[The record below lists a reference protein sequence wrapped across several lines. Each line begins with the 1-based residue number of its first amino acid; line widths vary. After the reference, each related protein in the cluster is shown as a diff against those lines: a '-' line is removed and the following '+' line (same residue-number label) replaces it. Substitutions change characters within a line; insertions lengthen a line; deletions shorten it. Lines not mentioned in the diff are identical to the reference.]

1 MASGFMNGL
10 RRGRDAAIAARGRRR
25 PAGEADI
32 DLPRSD
38 DGSLEEAF
46 RALESEH
53 DESKRLVGELVET
66 VELLQGRIIELI
78 AGAEP
83 MANVLRLRGV
93 KNFLLLSFHP
103 DRHPNASEQERKVFE
118 EAMQTIN
125 AAYAVIAKELQSEAD

>member
-1 MASGFMNGL
+1 MASGFLDGL

-25 PAGEADI
+25 PAVESDT
-32 DLPRSD
+32 DPSQTD
-38 DGSLEEAF
+38 DGSLEQAF

-53 DESKRLVGELVET
+53 DESKRLIGELVET
-66 VELLQGRIIELI
+66 VELLQGRVKELI
-78 AGAEP
+78 AGAEA
-83 MANVLRLRGV
+83 MASVLRLRGV

-103 DRHPNASEQERKVFE
+103 DRHPDASEQERKVFE